1 MYHRGTPEAYYT
13 VLPSIIFMLEGP
25 PSELASVHHYT
36 PPPLYFLEGIYIY
49 MYLLYVGIAVYFNL
63 KDIRAI
69 VVVCHN
75 DPESSNH
82 KSVLLR
88 HIMASTATLQ
98 EREHQLAPHFSH
110 VVGKSGEDEEKLMG
124 EECWGERERERKRG
138 SGGLRK
144 TAWLKC

>member
-1 MYHRGTPEAYYT
+1 
-13 VLPSIIFMLEGP
+13 MLEGP
-25 PSELASVHHYT
+25 PSQLASVHYYT
-36 PPPLYFLEGIYIY
+36 SLLYFLEGIYI
-49 MYLLYVGIAVYFNL
+49 YLLYVGIAVYFNL

-75 DPESSNH
+75 DPRSSNH

-88 HIMASTATLQ
+88 HTMASTATLQ

-124 EECWGERERERKRG
+124 EECWCETERE